1 LGSLGLVAALSWGR
15 TAAQQTSSS
24 ESMGKMSK
32 KAKIARFAGCEH
44 NRDAVMAGP

>member
-1 LGSLGLVAALSWGR
+1 LGSLPGGSAQLGPFCRTTNQLVP
-15 TAAQQTSSS
+15 